1 MALIVPTVFWA
12 GVFKKDRPGSSAKAE
27 LTMSEDAAEVARFER
42 ALARKASGLAGTSS
56 KKYGAAA
63 AAELG
68 PEEQSKVS
76 GDFVAFCQKC
86 HSPRND
92 WDQGE
97 GERGEKR
104 ERERERTDVCSL

>member
-1 MALIVPTVFWA
+1 
-12 GVFKKDRPGSSAKAE
+12 
-27 LTMSEDAAEVARFER
+27 MSEDAAEVARFER
-42 ALARKASGLAGTSS
+42 ALARKASGLGARTSS

-97 GERGEKR
+97 GERGKK
-104 ERERERTDVCSL
+104 ERERTDVRSL